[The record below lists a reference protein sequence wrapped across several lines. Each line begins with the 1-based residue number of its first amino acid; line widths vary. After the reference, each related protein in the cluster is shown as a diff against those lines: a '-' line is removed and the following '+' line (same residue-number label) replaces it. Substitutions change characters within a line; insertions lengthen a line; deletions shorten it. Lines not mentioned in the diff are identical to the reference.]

1 MIERKFSHFL
11 FFYVKLSIYL
21 CEVKNKQKITD
32 SFTMK
37 SLQSKNQFIATIL
50 AFAVI
55 PMSGLATDIYL
66 PSMPSMATELHQP
79 ESNIQLTLSIFLI
92 SYGVTQ
98 FFAGSVVDS
107 FGRFRV
113 SAISLALF
121 VVSFLI
127 TALTKDIM
135 VIYAMRVLQGVL
147 SGFAVVSKR
156 AFFVD
161 VYDGEKRKHYL
172 SIMTIVWSVGPII
185 APFIGGYLQKLF
197 GWQSNFYVLA
207 GYSLVLLILELIFSG
222 ETLKEKKPF
231 HFDFVLK
238 EYDHMFRTK
247 DFFYGMLMCGVS
259 YAMVIFFNL
268 CGAFIIEHKM
278 GYSEVI
284 AGYVS
289 LILGFAWMTGGFLGK
304 ALIKRA
310 FLPKIRYANFIQ
322 IFLILMM
329 IFCSYFI
336 NNIYTLVAFAFVI
349 HVTAGFIFNNYFAYC
364 IGRFPN
370 SAGVAG
376 GLTGG
381 VAFIITS
388 AISYGIVAI
397 IKPEIQLDVAEG
409 YFVLGILGLII
420 LSITKLRKAHV

>member
-1 MIERKFSHFL
+1 MLKE
-11 FFYVKLSIYL
+11 
-21 CEVKNKQKITD
+21 KNKY
-32 SFTMK
+32 
-37 SLQSKNQFIATIL
+37 IATLL

-66 PSMPSMATELHQP
+66 PSMPNMALELNQP
-79 ESNIQLTLSIFLI
+79 ETKIQLTLTLFLI
-92 SYGVTQ
+92 SYGISQ

-107 FGRFRV
+107 YGRYRV
-113 SAISLALF
+113 SLISLGLF
-121 VVSFLI
+121 VVSFLV
-127 TALTKDIM
+127 TAFTKDIM
-135 VIYAMRVLQGVL
+135 VIYAMRIIQGAL

-161 VYDGEKRKHYL
+161 VYEGEKRKHYL

-185 APFIGGYLQKLF
+185 APFLGGYLQKLF

-207 GYSLVLLILELIFSG
+207 GYSLLLLILELLFSG
-222 ETLKEKKPF
+222 ETLKVKKPF
-231 HFDFVLK
+231 FLNFVLK
-238 EYDHMFRTK
+238 EYDMMFRTK

-278 GYSEVI
+278 GYSEVV

-304 ALIKRA
+304 FLIEKA
-310 FLPKIRYANFIQ
+310 FLPKIRTANFIQ
-322 IFLILMM
+322 LFLIVLML
-329 IFCSYFI
+329 FCSLFL
-336 NNIYTLVAFAFVI
+336 NNIYSLVAFAFVI

-364 IGRFPN
+364 IGRFPE
-370 SAGVAG
+370 SAGIAG

-381 VAFIITS
+381 VAFIVTS
-388 AISYGIVAI
+388 AVSYGIVAI
-397 IKPEIQLDVAEG
+397 LKPSVQLDVAEG
-409 YFVLGILGLII
+409 YLIFGILGLLI
-420 LSITKLRKAHV
+420 LSMIKWRKAVL

>member
-1 MIERKFSHFL
+1 MLKE
-11 FFYVKLSIYL
+11 
-21 CEVKNKQKITD
+21 KNK
-32 SFTMK
+32 
-37 SLQSKNQFIATIL
+37 FIATLL

-66 PSMPSMATELHQP
+66 PSMPSMATELGQP
-79 ESNIQLTLSIFLI
+79 ESKIQLTLSIFLI
-92 SYGVTQ
+92 SYGLTQ

-107 FGRFRV
+107 FGRYRV
-113 SAISLALF
+113 ALTSLALF
-121 VVSFLI
+121 IVSFLI
-127 TALTKDIM
+127 TATTKDIM
-135 VIYAMRVLQGVL
+135 VIYAMRVVQGAL

-161 VYDGEKRKHYL
+161 VYEGEKRKHYL

-185 APFIGGYLQKLF
+185 APFIGGYLQKMF

-207 GYSLVLLILELIFSG
+207 GYSLILLILELIFSG
-222 ETLKEKKPF
+222 ETLKVKKPF
-231 HFDFVLK
+231 FLQSVLQD
-238 EYDHMFRTK
+238 YNMMFQTK

-289 LILGFAWMTGGFLGK
+289 LILGFAWMMGGFLGK
-304 ALIKRA
+304 ALIKKA

-322 IFLILMM
+322 LFLIVLMM
-329 IFCSYFI
+329 ICSFYI
-336 NNIYTLVAFAFVI
+336 NTIYSLVAFAFVI

-364 IGRFPN
+364 LGRFPE

-381 VAFIITS
+381 FAFIITS
-388 AISYGIVAI
+388 AISYGIVAA
-397 IKPEIQLDVAEG
+397 IKPEIQLQVAEG
-409 YFVLGILGLII
+409 YLVLGVLALII
-420 LSITKLRKAHV
+420 LSLIKVRKAHG

>member
-1 MIERKFSHFL
+1 MLKE
-11 FFYVKLSIYL
+11 
-21 CEVKNKQKITD
+21 KNK
-32 SFTMK
+32 
-37 SLQSKNQFIATIL
+37 FIATLL

-66 PSMPSMATELHQP
+66 PSMPSMAVELQQP
-79 ESNIQLTLSIFLI
+79 ESRIQLTLSIFLI
-92 SYGVTQ
+92 SYGITQ

-107 FGRFRV
+107 FGRYRV
-113 SAISLALF
+113 ALISLALF
-121 VVSFLI
+121 IVSFLI
-127 TALTKDIM
+127 TATTKHIM
-135 VIYAMRVLQGVL
+135 VIYAMRVVQGAL

-161 VYDGEKRKHYL
+161 VYEGEKRKHYL

-185 APFIGGYLQKLF
+185 APFLGGYLQKLF

-207 GYSLVLLILELIFSG
+207 GYSLVLLIFELLFSG
-222 ETLKEKKPF
+222 ETLKIKKPF
-231 HFDFVLK
+231 FLRTVLK
-238 EYDHMFRTK
+238 EYDMMFRTK

-259 YAMVIFFNL
+259 YAMVIFYNL
-268 CGAFIIEHKM
+268 CGAFLIEHKM
-278 GYSEVI
+278 GYSEVV

-289 LILGFAWMTGGFLGK
+289 LILGLAWMMGGFLGK
-304 ALIKRA
+304 ALIEKA

-322 IFLILMM
+322 LFLIVLM
-329 IFCSYFI
+329 IFSSLFL
-336 NNIYTLVAFAFVI
+336 NTIYSLVAFAFVI

-364 IGRFPN
+364 LGRFPN

-381 VAFIITS
+381 FAFIITS

-397 IKPEIQLDVAEG
+397 LKPQVQLHVAEG
-409 YFVLGILGLII
+409 YFILGILGLLI
-420 LSITKLRKAHV
+420 LTMTQFRKAHM

>member
-1 MIERKFSHFL
+1 MNTLKE
-11 FFYVKLSIYL
+11 
-21 CEVKNKQKITD
+21 
-32 SFTMK
+32 
-37 SLQSKNQFIATIL
+37 KNQFIATIL

-92 SYGVTQ
+92 SYGLTQ
-98 FFAGSVVDS
+98 FFAGSIVDS
-107 FGRFRV
+107 FGRYRV
-113 SAISLALF
+113 SMASLALF

-127 TALTKDIM
+127 TATTQNIF
-135 VIYAMRVLQGVL
+135 VIYAMRVLQGIL

-161 VYDGEKRKHYL
+161 VYEGEQRKHYL

-185 APFIGGYLQKLF
+185 APFIGGYLQHNF

-207 GYSLVLLILELIFSG
+207 GYSLVLLILEFIFSG
-222 ETLKEKKPF
+222 ETLKVRNPF
-231 HFDFVLK
+231 HLDFLIK
-238 EYDHMFRTK
+238 EYNSMFKAK
-247 DFFYGMLMCGVS
+247 DFFYGMVMCGLS
-259 YAMVIFFNL
+259 YSMIMFFNL
-268 CGAFIIEHKM
+268 CGSFIIEHKM
-278 GYSEVI
+278 GYSEVV

-304 ALIKRA
+304 ALIKKA
-310 FLPKIRYANFIQ
+310 FLPKIRFANFIQ
-322 IFLILMM
+322 IILIILM
-329 IFCSYFI
+329 FVASYFTS
-336 NNIYTLVAFAFVI
+336 NIYSLVAFAFAV
-349 HVTAGFIFNNYFAYC
+349 HVTAGFIFNNYFSYC

-370 SAGVAG
+370 SAGIAG

-388 AISYGIVAI
+388 ALSYGIVALI
-397 IKPEIQLDVAEG
+397 RPEVQLQVAEG
-409 YFVLGILGLII
+409 YFVLGVLGLFV
-420 LSITKLRKAHV
+420 LSLIKIRKAHI

>member
-1 MIERKFSHFL
+1 MRTLKE
-11 FFYVKLSIYL
+11 
-21 CEVKNKQKITD
+21 
-32 SFTMK
+32 
-37 SLQSKNQFIATIL
+37 KNQFIATIL

-92 SYGVTQ
+92 SYGLTQ

-107 FGRFRV
+107 FGRYKV
-113 SAISLALF
+113 STASLALF
-121 VVSFLI
+121 IVSFII
-127 TALTKDIM
+127 TATTGNIM
-135 VIYAMRVLQGVL
+135 VIYAMRVLQGML

-161 VYDGEKRKHYL
+161 VYEGERRKHYL

-185 APFIGGYLQKLF
+185 APFIGGYLQKNF

-207 GYSLVLLILELIFSG
+207 GYSLLLLILELLFSG
-222 ETLKEKKPF
+222 ETLKARNPF
-231 HFDFVLK
+231 HFEFLLK
-238 EYDHMFRTK
+238 EYNTMFRTR
-247 DFFYGMLMCGVS
+247 DFFYGMLMCGLS

-278 GYSEVI
+278 GYSEVV

-304 ALIKRA
+304 ALINKA
-310 FLPKIRYANFIQ
+310 FLPKIRHANFIQ
-322 IFLILMM
+322 LGLILLM
-329 IFCSYFI
+329 FVASYFT
-336 NNIYTLVAFAFVI
+336 NNIYTLVIFAFMI
-349 HVTAGFIFNNYFAYC
+349 HVTAGFIFNNYFSYC

-370 SAGVAG
+370 SAGIAG

-388 AISYGIVAI
+388 AVSYGIVAA
-397 IKPEIQLDVAEG
+397 IKPEIQLEVAEG
-409 YFVLGILGLII
+409 YFILGILGLFI
-420 LSITKLRKAHV
+420 LNMIKIRKAHI